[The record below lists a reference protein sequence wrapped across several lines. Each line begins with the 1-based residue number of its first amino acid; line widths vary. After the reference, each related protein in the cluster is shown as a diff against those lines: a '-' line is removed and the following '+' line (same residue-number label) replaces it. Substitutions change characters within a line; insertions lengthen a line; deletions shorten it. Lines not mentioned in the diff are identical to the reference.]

1 MLNVHE
7 DVRAKPSSW
16 VVVAWLPVLDE
27 EKSFR
32 PGQGYEGDA
41 ARNLRIYHECWRLF
55 LAKFNEDS
63 KNARVVLLGDGKARV
78 SRHSVGAFLG
88 DQQVKYIV
96 HIGCRLTY
104 LTYCAYSGIR
114 QNDL

>member
-63 KNARVVLLGDGKARV
+63 KNARVVLFGDGKARV